1 MLKRFLFGTW
11 IGDRLL
17 AAFERLTGLD
27 PDEFIRVGGS
37 KDKSQEKVS
46 PAPDGKD

>member
-17 AAFERLTGLD
+17 AAFERLTGLAIVD
-27 PDEFIRVGGS
+27 LDDSSLPTVAA
-37 KDKSQEKVS
+37 
-46 PAPDGKD
+46 PA